1 MPRFAA
7 VSRERHG
14 NKKWQRFKNYAFAA
28 ADATMPIVG
37 AEIGRAALAMPCA
50 FVPQQE
56 AGRYTL
62 VAALSPVP
70 GRNMFVGP
78 DGSWLGPYVP
88 FWFRV
93 YPFRVLPAPGLDQ
106 PVLCVDE
113 DSTLI
118 VDRNAAGEDF
128 FDAAGN
134 LSPALKPVFDALMH
148 VERNRKVTDLAVAAL
163 AQAGVI
169 RPWPIKLKTDQGE
182 QAVGGLHRVDEAALR
197 ALPDEAFL
205 KLRKAAA
212 LPIAF
217 AQMLS
222 VGQLGVFA
230 LLARI
235 HQQAAPPQPSA
246 AALPE
251 TIDSLLEN
259 LKDDMVRFN

>member
-1 MPRFAA
+1 M
-7 VSRERHG
+7 
-14 NKKWQRFKNYAFAA
+14 
-28 ADATMPIVG
+28 
-37 AEIGRAALAMPCA
+37 
-50 FVPQQE
+50 
-56 AGRYTL
+56 
-62 VAALSPVP
+62 
-70 GRNMFVGP
+70 
-78 DGSWLGPYVP
+78 
-88 FWFRV
+88 
-93 YPFRVLPAPGLDQ
+93 
-106 PVLCVDE
+106 
-113 DSTLI
+113 
-118 VDRNAAGEDF
+118 AGEEF

-134 LSPALKPVFDALMH
+134 LSPALKTVFDALMH

-169 RPWPIKLKTDQGE
+169 RSWPIKLKTDQGE

-212 LPIAF
+212 LPIAY
-217 AQMLS
+217 AQTLS

-235 HQQAAPPQPSA
+235 HQQAAPPQPSV

>member
-14 NKKWQRFKNYAFAA
+14 NKKWQRFTNYGFAA
-28 ADATMPIVG
+28 ADAMVPIVG
-37 AEIGRAALAMPCA
+37 AEVGRAALAMPCA
-50 FVPQQE
+50 FMHEQE

-62 VAALSPVP
+62 VVALSPIP

-93 YPFRVLPAPGLDQ
+93 YPFRLLPAPGLDQ

-118 VDRNAAGEDF
+118 VDRIAAGEEF

-134 LSPALKPVFDALMH
+134 LSPALKPVFEALMH

-163 AQAGVI
+163 AQADVI
-169 RPWPIKLKTDQGE
+169 QPWPIKLKTDQGE
-182 QAVGGLHRVDEAALR
+182 QAVGGFNSYAFDAADAIVPIWESGTDDAVCVYAPARSRTLHTGGGFVAHPRSQYVCR
-197 ALPDEAFL
+197 A
-205 KLRKAAA
+205 
-212 LPIAF
+212 
-217 AQMLS
+217 
-222 VGQLGVFA
+222 
-230 LLARI
+230 
-235 HQQAAPPQPSA
+235 
-246 AALPE
+246 
-251 TIDSLLEN
+251 
-259 LKDDMVRFN
+259 